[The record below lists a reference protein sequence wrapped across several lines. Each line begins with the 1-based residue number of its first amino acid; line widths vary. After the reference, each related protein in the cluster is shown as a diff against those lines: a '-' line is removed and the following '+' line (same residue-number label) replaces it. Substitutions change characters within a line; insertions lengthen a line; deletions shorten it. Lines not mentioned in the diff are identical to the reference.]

1 MFSPKSQ
8 VLSGS
13 STILPLVE
21 LPYVKEALGFPGSS
35 VVKNLPTNT
44 GDTGLPGLGRSLE
57 GGMTIDSGTLPWE
70 IHGQR
75 NLRCY
80 SPKDCKRVG
89 HDLVT
94 KKQGSTK
101 K

>member
-21 LPYVKEALGFPGSS
+21 LSYVKEALGFPGSS

-70 IHGQR
+70 IPWTEESEVLQSKGLQK
-75 NLRCY
+75 
-80 SPKDCKRVG
+80 SW
-89 HDLVT
+89 T
-94 KKQGSTK
+94 
-101 K
+101 